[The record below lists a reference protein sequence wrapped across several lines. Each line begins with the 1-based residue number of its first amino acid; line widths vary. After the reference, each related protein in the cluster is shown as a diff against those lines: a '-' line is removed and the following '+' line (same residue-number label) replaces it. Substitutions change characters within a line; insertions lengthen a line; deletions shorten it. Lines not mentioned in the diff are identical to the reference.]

1 MNTDSFINS
10 LTHGLMFE
18 NNLTEEQA
26 LFLIINVKK
35 YSDKLM
41 DSYGDKC
48 IENMPKIYKSIE
60 KFIIRFV
67 KKLNADI
74 PCPPAEEY

>member
-1 MNTDSFINS
+1 MDTMDTINDTIS
-10 LTHGLMFE
+10 D
-18 NNLTEEQA
+18 NN
-26 LFLIINVKK
+26 
-35 YSDKLM
+35 
-41 DSYGDKC
+41 
-48 IENMPKIYKSIE
+48 E

>member
-1 MNTDSFINS
+1 
-10 LTHGLMFE
+10 
-18 NNLTEEQA
+18 
-26 LFLIINVKK
+26 
-35 YSDKLM
+35 M

-48 IENMPKIYKSIE
+48 VENMPKIYKSIE